1 APLTDLH
8 PLRLL
13 YPECCLNYL
22 MTLLCHDKVRRSTC
36 ELRDEPLPVV
46 SGLPFFLKT
55 SRKTSRNLTIL
66 LHWLPLQHPVNL
78 SDLLHGVF
86 YNLKLLDK
94 RLQELSPPAAHF
106 QDIHKQDT

>member
-1 APLTDLH
+1 
-8 PLRLL
+8 
-13 YPECCLNYL
+13 L